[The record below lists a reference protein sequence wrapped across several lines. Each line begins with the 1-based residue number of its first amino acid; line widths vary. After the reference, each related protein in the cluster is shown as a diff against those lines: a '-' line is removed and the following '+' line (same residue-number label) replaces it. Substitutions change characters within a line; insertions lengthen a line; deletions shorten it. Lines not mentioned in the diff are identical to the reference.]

1 MQLQFKITSE
11 MIAFSVCLPRLT
23 DPVPSCCSL
32 STAPAS
38 TSLKQPTFYIIK
50 IRNYLLQLQIKFN
63 SEKWLLSQ
71 CCYPGCN
78 PCLIHRLSDPI
89 LAAAPPHRQRCLVR
103 WKMMSDSVHFLSI
116 NLQSC
121 GNETFLCGD
130 IELNTYFGIEFAVTF
145 EKILPWWVSKLRN
158 VGKIPQQLS
167 HTLYIWIT
175 FPLRWML

>member
-1 MQLQFKITSE
+1 MQLQFKINSE
-11 MIAFSVCLPRLT
+11 MIAFSVYLPRLT

-78 PCLIHRLSDPI
+78 PCLIHRLTDPI

-116 NLQSC
+116 NLKSC

-130 IELNTYFGIEFAVTF
+130 IEVNTYFDIQFDVTY
-145 EKILPWWVSKLRN
+145 EKISPWWVSKLRN
-158 VGKIPQQLS
+158 VGEIPQ
-167 HTLYIWIT
+167 HTCHFST
-175 FPLRWML
+175 TTKN